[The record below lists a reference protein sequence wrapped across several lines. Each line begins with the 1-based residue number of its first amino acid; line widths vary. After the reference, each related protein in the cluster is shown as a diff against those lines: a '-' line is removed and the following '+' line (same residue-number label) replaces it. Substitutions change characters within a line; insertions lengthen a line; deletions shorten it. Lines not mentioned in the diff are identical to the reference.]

1 MRFQGSKDLYTY
13 WLSLKGSRTAP
24 ERNEI
29 EPNDIRN
36 LLGDTFILE
45 VNHQEKYVSY
55 RLAGSRLC
63 NAYGRE
69 LKGVG
74 YFANWLEEDS
84 FDVVS
89 AVKDVYSNYIPNVI
103 SHLGQTKQN
112 RFMEFETL
120 LLPLQ
125 PIDGNT
131 TRILGIASPK
141 IVPFWLGA
149 EPIVSNRLR
158 SIRQMGVGDG
168 VSAINDAFVP
178 PSLQPEDSLFGEEL
192 QQSQNHSNNRQ
203 FGHLRVLDGGKN

>member
-1 MRFQGSKDLYTY
+1 MRFQGSKELYTY
-13 WLSLKGSRTAP
+13 WLSLKGSRSAP

-29 EPNDIRN
+29 EPSDIRK

-63 NAYGRE
+63 SAYGRE

-103 SHLGQTKQN
+103 SHLGQTQQK

-125 PIDGNT
+125 PIDANT

-141 IVPFWLGA
+141 KVPFWLGA

-158 SIRQMGVGDG
+158 SIRQMGVGNGPSTITDE
-168 VSAINDAFVP
+168 VAS
-178 PSLQPEDSLFGEEL
+178 PSLQPNDSVFDQEL
-192 QQSQNHSNNRQ
+192 QQSQIHSNNRQ
-203 FGHLRVLDGGKN
+203 FGHLRVVDGGKN